1 MEQFNE
7 FTLYQPASIVGGA
20 LIKTYCRFE
29 LCDAYDT
36 ENDRTVIISE

>member
-1 MEQFNE
+1 MEQFSQ
-7 FTLYQPASIVGGA
+7 FTLSQPASIVGGT

-36 ENDRTVIISE
+36 ELDRTIHIE